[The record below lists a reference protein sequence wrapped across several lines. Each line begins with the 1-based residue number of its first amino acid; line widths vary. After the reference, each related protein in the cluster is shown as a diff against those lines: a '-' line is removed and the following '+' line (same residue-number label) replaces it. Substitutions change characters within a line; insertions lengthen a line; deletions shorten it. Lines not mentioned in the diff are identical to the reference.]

1 MRNIKNIRELL
12 PRDKHDLERVEQ
24 LKTESLENLRLI
36 LPELLEW
43 LQDGNWPISDP
54 IEDILINFQYEL
66 IPYIR
71 EILDTNDVGWK
82 YFLLDGL
89 VRKLPDNILRELE
102 QDLRR
107 IINRPT
113 KDEKTE
119 EVDEIAR
126 EILERL

>member
-12 PRDKHDLERVEQ
+12 PRDKQDFERVEQ
-24 LKTESLENLRLI
+24 LKTEPLENLRLI

-54 IEDILINFQYEL
+54 IEDILIDFQYEL

-71 EILDTNDVGWK
+71 EILDENDVGW
-82 YFLLDGL
+82 
-89 VRKLPDNILRELE
+89 I
-102 QDLRR
+102 
-107 IINRPT
+107 RPT
-113 KDEKTE
+113 INEKTE
-119 EVDEIAR
+119 EVDEIAL